1 VIRDA
6 MSQADLK
13 VCLEMYKD
21 INDESFIHVDDA
33 FALKRIRE
41 FTKLSCTQ
49 GGFYLS
55 VEGHTIVGWMAY
67 HVTSSQYGGERQVVQ
82 HVCGVAP
89 KGLHG
94 IRVQLELHEEL
105 IRRAYLVNAASVVS
119 SGNPYDTSFVFA
131 RVLERQGWK
140 RRGFMA
146 IYELQ

>member
-1 VIRDA
+1 MIRDA

-13 VCLEMYKD
+13 VCLEMYKS
-21 INDESFIHVDDA
+21 INDETFIHVDDT
-33 FALKRIRE
+33 FALKQLRE
-41 FTKLSCTQ
+41 FTKLPSVH

-55 VEGHTIVGWMAY
+55 VEEHRIVGWMAY
-67 HVTSSQYGGERQVVQ
+67 HVTRSKYGGELQVVQ

-89 KGLHG
+89 RGLAG
-94 IRVQLELHEEL
+94 IRVQSELHEEL
-105 IRRAYLVNAASVVS
+105 IRRAYLVNAVSVVS

-146 IYELQ
+146 IYEL